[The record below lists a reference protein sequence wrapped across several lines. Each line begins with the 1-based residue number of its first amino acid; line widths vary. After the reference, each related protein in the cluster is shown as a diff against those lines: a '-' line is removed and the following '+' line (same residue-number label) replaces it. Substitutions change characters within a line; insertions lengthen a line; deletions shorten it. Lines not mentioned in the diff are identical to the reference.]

1 LLKLMRTPEALA
13 VLERT
18 PAAVRGLLAGV
29 GDAWLDADEG
39 PDTFSPRDVLGHL
52 ILGEETDWVPR
63 VKIILEHGAGR
74 PFTPFD
80 RFGFKERYGGRPVE
94 ELLARFEGLRATNL
108 DYVRSLALKD
118 EQLGRPGAHP
128 GLGAVTLGQLLA
140 AWVVHDL
147 GHLVQIAR
155 VMAKRYTQ
163 DVGPWR
169 EYLTVLD
176 R

>member
-1 LLKLMRTPEALA
+1 MRTDEALA

-29 GDAWLDADEG
+29 GDVWLDADEG
-39 PDTFSPRDVLGHL
+39 PETFTPRDVLGHL

-63 VKIILEHGAGR
+63 VRIILEYGPDR

-80 RFGFKERYGGRPVE
+80 RFGFRERYGGRPVDA
-94 ELLARFEGLRATNL
+94 LLARFEELRSANL
-108 DYVRSLALKD
+108 AYVRSLALQD
-118 EQLGRPGAHP
+118 EQLGRPGTHP
-128 GLGAVTLGQLLA
+128 GLGPVNLGQLLA

-155 VMAKRYTQ
+155 VMAKRYRE

-169 EYLTVLD
+169 AYLSVLD